1 MFNKGMTRLPQAHF
15 RHALR
20 PICRLSV
27 RWPGLV
33 ALIGLAA
40 ASVASARQTS
50 PLLTNASDV
59 LSLSTKQATRHFPV
73 LVSGVVTA
81 AEPQWKGQF
90 FVQDSTGGIFVENT
104 RGRPPQPGDLV
115 EISGVSHPG
124 AFAPIIGQPSWK
136 KLGTAP
142 LPEAMPIPIEQLMSG
157 SEDSQRVEISGI
169 VRAAQITDTKSNLD
183 LDIASAGYRFHAF
196 PKVVPGLDPLCLV
209 GARVRLRGTAA
220 ASFNQGLRRLI
231 AVNLFMPLPED
242 FVVETTESVDPFA
255 EPLTPLNDIA
265 HYRRE
270 SRPGKRVHVKGA
282 ITWQRPGEELFLQ
295 DKSGGLRVKSRQA
308 TAMSV
313 GDVVE
318 AVGFADFE
326 NYLPVLQDAVFRKIS
341 ESGTDLS
348 PKAVTIQ
355 EVQNGRCHAALVTL
369 QGKLLDRFVKRDRQ
383 PTSGEMRARTVLM
396 MQSEN
401 LTFTAETEA
410 PEAMRDWAALPI
422 GGTLEVSGVCF
433 TESGEDGKARSFQI
447 LMPTARGV
455 QVLARPSWLTPQRLM
470 TGLGILLTVSL
481 VGMGWTVMVSKKNAA
496 LNVMVREKERA
507 RLELRQARDLL
518 EERVIERSAQLKLQI
533 TARKESELQFKAVL
547 GERTR
552 LAQELHD
559 TLEQTLTGIRLQL
572 DAAARLLLR
581 NPENAGSRLEM
592 ARNLMRQSQI
602 ELRRSVWDLRCRAL
616 EQFDLPGALLRNA
629 RQITCGTGIQVELQ
643 TKGQV
648 RPLTEVVEENL
659 LRICQ
664 EALTNVI
671 KHSEA
676 MLAAIELEFADDLVA
691 LQIKDDGKGFVP
703 GAGAGPLDGHFGL
716 LGMTERAKRLGGRI
730 VISSLPGS
738 GAAVRVEI
746 PLSHPTEMPATEL
759 VNATSHA

>member
-1 MFNKGMTRLPQAHF
+1 MTRIPQAYQ
-15 RHALR
+15 R
-20 PICRLSV
+20 PTGWLSKT
-27 RWPGLV
+27 WPGMV
-33 ALIGLAA
+33 AFIGLVYAH
-40 ASVASARQTS
+40 VASAQQTS
-50 PLLTNASDV
+50 QLLTNTSDV
-59 LSLSTKQATRHFPV
+59 LSLSIKQATRHIPV
-73 LVSGVVTA
+73 LVTGVVTA

-90 FVQDSTGGIFVENT
+90 FVQDLTGGVFVENT
-104 RGRPPQPGDLV
+104 RGRPPEPGDRI

-142 LPEAMPIPIEQLMSG
+142 LPEAIPVPIEQLMSG

-196 PKVVPGLDPLCLV
+196 PKIVPGMDPQRLV
-209 GARVRLRGTAA
+209 GARVRLKGTAA
-220 ASFNQGLRRLI
+220 ASLNPGLRRLI
-231 AVNLFMPLPED
+231 AVNLFVPRAED

-255 EPLTPLNDIA
+255 EALTPLNDIA
-265 HYRRE
+265 HYRKD

-308 TAMSV
+308 ETMAV

-326 NYLPVLQDAVFRKIS
+326 NYLPVLQDAVYRKVS
-341 ESGTDLS
+341 EPGTDLS
-348 PKAVTIQ
+348 PKAVKIQ
-355 EVQNGRCHAALVTL
+355 DVQDGRCHAALVTL
-369 QGKLLDRFVKRDRQ
+369 QGKLLDRFVRRDRQ
-383 PTSGEMRARTVLM
+383 PTSGNMRVRTVLM

-401 LTFTAETEA
+401 LTFTAETESLQ
-410 PEAMRDWAALPI
+410 AMKDWAALPI
-422 GGTLEVSGVCF
+422 GGTIEVSGVCF

-447 LMPTARGV
+447 LMPTGEGV
-455 QVLARPSWLTPQRLM
+455 RVLARPSWLTPQRLT
-470 TGLGILLTVSL
+470 TGLGILLAVSI

-496 LNVMVREKERA
+496 LNVLVREKEKA

-581 NPENAGSRLEM
+581 NPEDAGSRLEM

-629 RQITCGTGIQVELQ
+629 RQITCGTGIQIELQ

-648 RPLTEVVEENL
+648 RPLPEVMEENL

-671 KHSEA
+671 KHSDA
-676 MLAAIELEFADDLVA
+676 TLAVIELEFADDLVA

-703 GAGAGPLDGHFGL
+703 GAGAGPSDGHFGL
-716 LGMTERAKRLGGRI
+716 LGMTERAKRLGGQ
-730 VISSLPGS
+730 VFLSSIPGS
-738 GAAVRVEI
+738 GATVRVEI
-746 PLSHPTEMPATEL
+746 PLSHPAEVPVLEL
-759 VNATSHA
+759 AYTPSPL